1 MQRIT
6 RMRSLSW
13 YEEGLQCTWRAGPS
27 TGAWRA
33 HPLTCWEDQV
43 CTHLLGRCGRGC
55 GTSGKF
61 YCLRD
66 RKQGPS
72 QVKMGRDLRGEDAS
86 TSSLGVMEGTDF
98 GKGWQPWAVSVMHC
112 EDLGF
117 RDAGFQGRE
126 GEMAWAQQQ
135 GPKERCTFSQC
146 WNQGLRR
153 NNSLHLGKLQR
164 L

>member
-1 MQRIT
+1 MVWEHVQ
-6 RMRSLSW
+6 
-13 YEEGLQCTWRAGPS
+13 QCRELLECSPWACMKRGFSAHGELGFPQEPGELMHSPAGK
-27 TGAWRA
+27 TK
-33 HPLTCWEDQV
+33 CV
-43 CTHLLGRCGRGC
+43 LLGRCGRGC

-86 TSSLGVMEGTDF
+86 TSSLGAEWMEGTAF
-98 GKGWQPWAVSVMHC
+98 GSRWQPWAVSVMHC

-126 GEMAWAQQQ
+126 GENGL
-135 GPKERCTFSQC
+135 GPATRAK
-146 WNQGLRR
+146 
-153 NNSLHLGKLQR
+153 GKIYRLQMLEPR
-164 L
+164 IKKK